1 MKIVELFQMNRAVVT
16 FVVVCGAVLSANARL
31 TEVFTWNQ
39 VGPLPQSS
47 LRCWSLLM
55 YSKGLGNKLD

>member
-1 MKIVELFQMNRAVVT
+1 MKMVVLFQMNRAVVT

-39 VGPLPQSS
+39 VGPRPQSS
-47 LRCWSLLM
+47 LFAADP
-55 YSKGLGNKLD
+55 Y

>member
-1 MKIVELFQMNRAVVT
+1 MKMVELFQMNRAVVA

-39 VGPLPQSS
+39 VGPRPQSS
-47 LRCWSLLM
+47 HYTLLIPI
-55 YSKGLGNKLD
+55 KIFQRIRE

>member
-1 MKIVELFQMNRAVVT
+1 MEMVELFQMNRAVVT

-39 VGPLPQSS
+39 VGPLAA
-47 LRCWSLLM
+47 
-55 YSKGLGNKLD
+55 KLIIHC